1 MNKLWVNLKS
11 WYGVLF
17 LILLAGAVLWFVLN
31 GMPYINNLRANWE
44 ARRLQAQWEK
54 PYREDTYGGKTP
66 EETYD
71 MFLDALRKGDTTLA
85 SKYFIIER
93 QDNWNKTLEEYKRN
107 NLLAN
112 FAKELEDTRKIWKKS
127 EKSTEIMVSFTYKV
141 LIEKDG
147 TATFEGQEINI
158 PAGNYTNESVFTKYP
173 SGVWK
178 IEGL

>member
-17 LILLAGAVLWFVLN
+17 LVLLAGGVLWFVLN

-44 ARRLQAQWEK
+44 AKRLQAQWEK

-71 MFLDALRKGDTTLA
+71 MFLDALRKEDTTLA

-147 TATFEGQEINI
+147 TPTFEGQEINI